1 MRTLIVGMSLALTMS
16 ACFAATPNKVAT
28 MPESMAEKSDQ
39 FQGSAAERDQMIASI
54 TQERIAIEARKDQLT
69 RKEMSTEK
77 LNERIKQKWSKLDF
91 YSDNGKLLR
100 IKSYP
105 HPNIS
110 TRTEEFYF
118 RDGQLML
125 AYVEDDGTRPEAGAV
140 HTKGKEYY
148 YSAGHF
154 VAERNLSGEKEHG
167 IRNSDEEGLEAE
179 ALEYQNIFKSLK

>member
-1 MRTLIVGMSLALTMS
+1 MSLTFAMS
-16 ACFAATPNKVAT
+16 TCFAAAHDDEAAVP
-28 MPESMAEKSDQ
+28 EKSDQ
-39 FQGSAAERDQMIASI
+39 FQGSAAERDQMISSI
-54 TQERIAIEARKDQLT
+54 TKERLSIEARKDQLT
-69 RKEMSTEK
+69 KQEVSTTK

-91 YSDNGKLLR
+91 YSENGKLVR

-118 RDGQLML
+118 RDGQLIL
-125 AYVEDDGTRPEAGAV
+125 AYVEDDGTKPEAGAV

-148 YSAGHF
+148 YANGRF

-179 ALEYQNIFKSLK
+179 ALEYHEIFKSLK